1 MCQFRTNKVFCLLAL
16 PAILLFCVGC
26 VHLGNRLEPVPLPP
40 GAPDAA
46 TIVKGLAENEMA
58 LTSFRATGTA
68 VIKIPEVEATQI
80 SRESVLHFRYP
91 NNLYVIGRR
100 YGTRI
105 IELTY
110 TDDSF
115 LLEFPTR
122 REYCLR
128 LAAEEFNTLT
138 SADIVREM
146 FTPESWSSLQ
156 ENLLRLSAYDETS
169 QTATLEIWTRDPRL
183 RLKRILM
190 VQGAPWVILE
200 SQLLDK
206 DGTVIAHTVKTEYH
220 EQEGIRY
227 PTQIE
232 TQFPGEDAWMRFT
245 MRNVDVNATIED
257 SMFDVSGKAEGLAY
271 RGFQRVDIFAGGGP
285 AVEELGNEKQE
296 ISGDGSEK

>member
-1 MCQFRTNKVFCLLAL
+1 MY
-16 PAILLFCVGC
+16 LFKTKKRSYWLVLSVITLCCVGC
-26 VHLGNRLEPVPLPP
+26 VHLGNRLEPIPLPP
-40 GAPDAA
+40 GAPDEAA
-46 TIVKGLAENEMA
+46 IVEGLAANEMA
-58 LTSFRATGTA
+58 MTSFRATGTA

-80 SRESVLHFRYP
+80 SRESVLHCRYP

-128 LAAEEFNTLT
+128 LAAEEFSTLT

-156 ENLLRLSAYDETS
+156 ENLLRLSAYDEAS
-169 QTATLEIWTRDPRL
+169 QTATLEIWTRDPKL
-183 RLKRILM
+183 RLKRTLL

-200 SQLLDK
+200 SQLLDRK
-206 DGTVIAHTVKTEYH
+206 GAVVAHTIKTEYH
-220 EQEGIRY
+220 EQDGIRY

-232 TQFPGEDAWMRFT
+232 TMFPGEDAWMRFT
-245 MRNVDVNATIED
+245 MRKVDVNTPLED
-257 SMFDVSGKAEGLAY
+257 AVFDVSEKADALAY
-271 RGFQRVDIFAGGGP
+271 RGFQRVDIFAGEGT
-285 AVEELGNEKQE
+285 AVEELGIEN
-296 ISGDGSEK
+296 